1 MALSDNELILL
12 DNLMYFDQG
21 SLDNG
26 MTVSEIAVRI
36 LDKVADPGW
45 VAENDRS
52 ALNTSSASWK
62 RMAES
67 ILSNRELGRYTM
79 TNCEMTS
86 DSGDRPVYA
95 ACFVD
100 DINNPTDVNVAF
112 KGTTGGYEWHDNGEG
127 AYMTDTKCQMEAA
140 GYINRLPE
148 AYGNHIT
155 VTGHSKGGNK
165 AQYVT
170 ITTDRVERCV

>member
-62 RMAES
+62 RMAVS
-67 ILSNRELGRYTM
+67 ILSNRVLGRYTM
-79 TNCEMTS
+79 TNC
-86 DSGDRPVYA
+86 
-95 ACFVD
+95 
-100 DINNPTDVNVAF
+100 
-112 KGTTGGYEWHDNGEG
+112 
-127 AYMTDTKCQMEAA
+127 
-140 GYINRLPE
+140 
-148 AYGNHIT
+148 
-155 VTGHSKGGNK
+155 
-165 AQYVT
+165 
-170 ITTDRVERCV
+170 